1 MENKQNQLGKNRSS
15 GEEKVE
21 RIAEENVRERKSG
34 VDAARGKKSNAQKT
48 KAASAPAQKKA
59 GGGVKKAATQEEK
72 KAAENPRRKNV
83 WNLL

>member
-34 VDAARGKKSNAQKT
+34 VDAARGKKSKRLDLDHTLVGYELTA
-48 KAASAPAQKKA
+48 
-59 GGGVKKAATQEEK
+59 
-72 KAAENPRRKNV
+72 
-83 WNLL
+83 